1 MLTNIRETFFFD
13 FLVCVSDIAFAC
25 LVRMLKYLRIVIFAN
40 VWISKNFQFRSSPS
54 LRTKC
59 ANYQQYLKKILQYPP
74 WLGCSPSSPL
84 SAQAYKI
91 FRSVRMVVTTF
102 SPALDSSGFCG
113 STCFSSTGLFARSV
127 FSCFLKP
134 FPSFLAMAR
143 SCSYSSK
150 AILSLLFL
158 LLHVQDSKDVWWFL
172 HKSQIVE
179 ILEGY
184 LTIIHR
190 LSWAIRRSS
199 EKVVFELISVM
210 QLLITFQD

>member
-1 MLTNIRETFFFD
+1 M
-13 FLVCVSDIAFAC
+13 
-25 LVRMLKYLRIVIFAN
+25 
-40 VWISKNFQFRSSPS
+40 
-54 LRTKC
+54 
-59 ANYQQYLKKILQYPP
+59 
-74 WLGCSPSSPL
+74 G
-84 SAQAYKI
+84 
-91 FRSVRMVVTTF
+91 VVTTF
-102 SPALDSSGFCG
+102 FISPALDSSGFCG

-190 LSWAIRRSS
+190 LSWAIRKSS

-210 QLLITFQD
+210 QPLITFQDWLQMNERYILNFCLLTSFLCRSRSASKLQVCKDSKNFLWASWKQRSKLH